1 MKVLKLLSL
10 LICFTFIL
18 FITSCVEEDHIME
31 NYPSLTDEKHIIK
44 ELTPKELLTKV
55 ENKETF
61 IVLLG
66 FPACPWCQAI
76 MPEYNEVAKALN
88 IKEIYYVDIK
98 DMRDNPES
106 VDHNIYLT
114 LYEKFI
120 EVADQEKERI
130 NAPTIMNIKEGNLAG
145 FHIDTVS
152 SHTINEAGIL
162 PPLEEEQK
170 TELHNILKE
179 LFNK

>member
-1 MKVLKLLSL
+1 MKALKLLSL

-66 FPACPWCQAI
+66 FPACPWWHCPSRLRCRVPRVRAH
-76 MPEYNEVAKALN
+76 A
-88 IKEIYYVDIK
+88 
-98 DMRDNPES
+98 
-106 VDHNIYLT
+106 
-114 LYEKFI
+114 
-120 EVADQEKERI
+120 
-130 NAPTIMNIKEGNLAG
+130 AP
-145 FHIDTVS
+145 S
-152 SHTINEAGIL
+152 SAS
-162 PPLEEEQK
+162 
-170 TELHNILKE
+170 
-179 LFNK
+179 